1 MAHCQVA
8 APMPGFIREI
18 LVKTGD
24 EVQED
29 DELMIIE
36 AMKMENPILAPCGG
50 VVKEIHVR
58 SGEQIDA
65 EKIVATIE

>member
-1 MAHCQVA
+1 
-8 APMPGFIREI
+8 MPGFIREI

-50 VVKEIHVR
+50 VIKEIHVR